1 MPGDMGLREFMQI
14 YLPIAEV
21 SVNAFLLLG
30 LGGMVGVLSG
40 MFGVGGGF
48 LMTPLLFFIGIPPAV
63 AVATEA
69 NQIVASSFSGVL
81 AHLRRKTVDLRMGT
95 VLLVGG
101 LIGAAFGV
109 VVFNH
114 LKSLGQVDLLVRL
127 CYVVFLGVIGAM
139 MFVESLRALRRARRG
154 GATAQRR
161 KHTLIHRLPLKMRFR
176 ISGLYISVIPP
187 VLVGVAVG
195 ILAAIMG
202 VGGGFIMVPAMIYL
216 LGMPTKVVVGTSLFQ
231 IIFVTAFTTLLH
243 ATTNFTVDI
252 ALAVLLLV
260 GGVIGAQIGTTIGTR
275 MRAEQLRILLAILVL
290 VVCGKLALDLL
301 LQPGELYSLGP
312 GGGH

>member
-1 MPGDMGLREFMQI
+1 MQI

-81 AHLRRKTVDLRMGT
+81 AHLRRRTVDLKMGG

-101 LIGAAFGV
+101 LAGSAAGV
-109 VVFNH
+109 RIFA
-114 LKSLGQVDLLVRL
+114 LLREMGQVELLVTL
-127 CYVVFLGVIGAM
+127 SYVLFLGIIGGL
-139 MFVESLRALRRARRG
+139 MFFESLRAIRRSSKPGARP
-154 GATAQRR
+154 APRR
-161 KHTLIHRLPLKMRFR
+161 HHSWVHGLPLKMRFR
-176 ISGLYISVIPP
+176 QSQLYISAIP
-187 VLVGVAVG
+187 VLLIGAMVGV
-195 ILAAIMG
+195 LAAIMG
-202 VGGGFIMVPAMIYL
+202 VGGGFIMVPAMIYI

-231 IIFVTAFTTLLH
+231 IIFVTGFTTLMH
-243 ATTNFTVDI
+243 ATQNYTVD
-252 ALAVLLLV
+252 AVLALLLLL
-260 GGVIGAQIGTTIGTR
+260 GGVIGAQIGARIGVR
-275 MRAEQLRILLAILVL
+275 LKAEQLRILLALMVL
-290 VVCGKLALDLL
+290 GVCGKLAFDLVV
-301 LQPGELYSLGP
+301 QPTELYSLGP

>member
-1 MPGDMGLREFMQI
+1 MQV

-30 LGGMVGVLSG
+30 LGGIVGILSG

-69 NQIVASSFSGVL
+69 VQIVASSFSGVL
-81 AHLRRKTVDLRMGT
+81 AHLRRKSVDLRMGT
-95 VLLVGG
+95 VLLIGG
-101 LIGAAFGV
+101 LVGAALGV
-109 VVFNH
+109 LLFNY
-114 LKSLGQVDLLVRL
+114 LKSLGQVDLLVKL
-127 CYVVFLGVIGAM
+127 CYVVFLGVIGGL
-139 MFVESLRALRRARRG
+139 MFVESWRAIRRSKVVGGPPLRKKHGWVHALPF
-154 GATAQRR
+154 
-161 KHTLIHRLPLKMRFR
+161 KLKFR
-176 ISGLYISVIPP
+176 VSGLYISVIPP
-187 VLVGVAVG
+187 LIVGLLVG

-216 LGMPTKVVVGTSLFQ
+216 LGMPTKVVIGTSLFQ
-231 IIFVTAFTTLLH
+231 IIFVTAFTTMLH

-252 ALAVLLLV
+252 VLAVLLLV
-260 GGVIGAQIGTTIGTR
+260 GGVIGAQVGARIGVK
-275 MRAEQLRILLAILVL
+275 MKAEQLRILLAIMVL

-301 LQPGELYSLGP
+301 LVPSELYSLGAAR
-312 GGGH
+312 GH

>member
-1 MPGDMGLREFMQI
+1 MQI

-30 LGGMVGVLSG
+30 LGGIVGVLSG

-81 AHLRRKTVDLRMGT
+81 AHIKRKTVDLRMGT
-95 VLLVGG
+95 VLLIGG
-101 LIGAAFGV
+101 LIGAALGV
-109 VVFNH
+109 VVFNY
-114 LKSLGQVDLLVRL
+114 LRSLGQVDLLVKL
-127 CYVVFLGVIGAM
+127 CYVVFLGIIGGL
-139 MFVESLRALRRARRG
+139 MFIESLNAIRRSKKPGARA
-154 GATAQRR
+154 TRR
-161 KHTLIHRLPLKMRFR
+161 KHTWIHNLPFKMKFR

-187 VLVGVAVG
+187 LLVGVAVG

-231 IIFVTAFTTLLH
+231 ITFVTAFTTMLH
-243 ATTNFTVDI
+243 ATTNYTVDVV
-252 ALAVLLLV
+252 LAVLLLV
-260 GGVIGAQIGTTIGTR
+260 GGVIGAQIGTRIGVKIK
-275 MRAEQLRILLAILVL
+275 AEQLRIMLAIMVL
-290 VVCGKLALDLL
+290 AVCFKLGLDLL
-301 LQPGELYSLGP
+301 LQPAELYSLGA
-312 GGGH
+312 GGH

>member
-1 MPGDMGLREFMQI
+1 MQI

-101 LIGAAFGV
+101 LIGAALGV
-109 VVFNH
+109 VVFNY
-114 LKSLGQVDLLVRL
+114 LKSMGQVDLLVKL
-127 CYVVFLGVIGAM
+127 CYVVFLGVIGGM
-139 MFVESLRALRRARRG
+139 MFFESLRAIRQTRSG
-154 GATAQRR
+154 KVVPKR
-161 KHTLIHRLPLKMRFR
+161 KKHNWIHGLPFKMRFR
-176 ISGLYISVIPP
+176 TSGLYISVIPP

-231 IIFVTAFTTLLH
+231 IIFVTAFTTMLH
-243 ATTNFTVDI
+243 ATTNFTVDV
-252 ALAVLLLV
+252 ALAVLLLI
-260 GGVIGAQIGTTIGTR
+260 GGVIGAQIGTQIGTK
-275 MRAEQLRILLAILVL
+275 MKAEQLRILLAMMVL
-290 VVCGKLALDLL
+290 AVCFKLAFDLL
-301 LQPGELYSLGP
+301 LQPSELYSIGAA
-312 GGGH
+312 GGH

>member
-1 MPGDMGLREFMQI
+1 MQI

-30 LGGMVGVLSG
+30 LGGIVGVLSG

-81 AHLRRKTVDLRMGT
+81 AHFKRKTVDLKMGL
-95 VLLVGG
+95 VLLIGG
-101 LIGAAFGV
+101 LIGAALGV
-109 VVFNH
+109 QVFNA
-114 LKSLGQVDLLVRL
+114 LRAIGQVDLLVKL
-127 CYVVFLGVIGAM
+127 CYVVFLGIIGGL
-139 MFVESLRALRRARRG
+139 MFLESLRAILRTRKP
-154 GATAQRR
+154 GALPPRR
-161 KHTLIHRLPLKMRFR
+161 KHNWIHNLPFKVKFR
-176 ISGLYISVIPP
+176 TSGLYISVIPP
-187 VLVGVAVG
+187 ILVGIVVG

-231 IIFVTAFTTLLH
+231 IIFVTAFTTLMH
-243 ATTNFTVDI
+243 ATTNFTVDMM
-252 ALAVLLLV
+252 LAVLLLI
-260 GGVIGAQIGTTIGTR
+260 GGVVGAQIGTRIGVK
-275 MRAEQLRILLAILVL
+275 MKAEQLRILLALLVL
-290 VVCGKLALDLL
+290 AVCAKLALELL
-301 LQPGELYSLGP
+301 LQPSEIYNLGDVR
-312 GGGH
+312 H

>member
-1 MPGDMGLREFMQI
+1 MQI

-30 LGGMVGVLSG
+30 LGGLVGILSG

-95 VLLVGG
+95 VLLIGG
-101 LIGAAFGV
+101 LVGAALGV
-109 VVFNH
+109 VIFNY

-127 CYVVFLGVIGAM
+127 CYVVFLGVIGSL
-139 MFVESLRALRRARRG
+139 MFVESLNAIRKTAK
-154 GATAQRR
+154 GAPPVKR
-161 KHTLIHRLPLKMRFR
+161 KHTLIHKLPFKMRFR
-176 ISGLYISVIPP
+176 VSGLYISVIPP
-187 VLVGVAVG
+187 LLVGLCVG
-195 ILAAIMG
+195 LPAEIMG

-231 IIFVTAFTTLLH
+231 IIFVTGFTTLLH
-243 ATTNFTVDI
+243 ATTNFTVDVV
-252 ALAVLLLV
+252 LAVLLLV
-260 GGVIGAQIGTTIGTR
+260 GGVIGAQIGTQIGVR
-275 MRAEQLRILLAILVL
+275 MKAEQLRILLALMVL
-290 VVCGKLALDLL
+290 AVCGKLALDLL
-301 LQPGELYSLGP
+301 LMPSELYSVRAAE
-312 GGGH
+312 GH

>member
-1 MPGDMGLREFMQI
+1 MRLCGPMYI

-21 SVNAFLLLG
+21 SVNAFVLLG
-30 LGGMVGVLSG
+30 LGGLVGVLSG

-81 AHLRRKTVDLRMGT
+81 AHVKRRNVDFKMGG

-101 LIGAAFGV
+101 LLGACVGV
-109 VVFNH
+109 FIFNY
-114 LKSLGQVDLLVRL
+114 LKSLGQVDLLVKL
-127 CYVVFLGVIGAM
+127 CYVVFLGIVGSL
-139 MFVESLRALRRARRG
+139 MFTESLRTLRKSKQILASKS
-154 GATAQRR
+154 R
-161 KHTLIHRLPLKMRFR
+161 KKRTWVHALPLKTRFQV
-176 ISGLYISVIPP
+176 SGLYISAIPP
-187 VLVGVAVG
+187 VLIGILVG

-231 IIFVTAFTTLLH
+231 IIFVTAFTTMLH
-243 ATTNFTVDI
+243 ATTNYTVDI
-252 ALAVLLLV
+252 VLAVLLLV
-260 GGVIGAQIGTTIGTR
+260 GGVIGAQFGTMLGAR
-275 MRAEQLRILLAILVL
+275 LKAEQLRILLSLMVLLV
-290 VVCGKLALDLL
+290 CAKLAFDLIV
-301 LQPGELYSLGP
+301 QPSELFSLGSA
-312 GGGH
+312 GGH

>member
-1 MPGDMGLREFMQI
+1 MHI

-81 AHLRRKTVDLRMGT
+81 AHLKRKTVDLKMGT
-95 VLLVGG
+95 VLLIGG
-101 LIGAAFGV
+101 LAGAALGV
-109 VVFNH
+109 VLFNY

-127 CYVVFLGVIGAM
+127 CYVVFLGIIGGL
-139 MFVESLRALRRARRG
+139 MFIESLNAIRRARNP
-154 GATAQRR
+154 GAMSVPKRRQRSWV
-161 KHTLIHRLPLKMRFR
+161 HAMPFKMRFR
-176 ISGLYISVIPP
+176 TSGLYISVIPP
-187 VLVGVAVG
+187 LLVGLAVG

-231 IIFVTAFTTLLH
+231 IIFVTGFTTLLH
-243 ATTNFTVDI
+243 ATTNYTVDM

-260 GGVIGAQIGTTIGTR
+260 GGVIGAQIGTRIGVKLK
-275 MRAEQLRILLAILVL
+275 AEQLRILLAMMVL
-290 VVCGKLALDLL
+290 LVCGKLALDLL
-301 LQPGELYSLGP
+301 LQPSELYSIGAT
-312 GGGH
+312 GGH

>member
-1 MPGDMGLREFMQI
+1 MQI

-30 LGGMVGVLSG
+30 LGGIVGILSG

-81 AHLRRKTVDLRMGT
+81 AHLKRKTVDLRMGT

-101 LIGAAFGV
+101 LIGSSLGITL
-109 VVFNH
+109 FNY
-114 LKSLGQVDLLVRL
+114 LKSLGQVELLVQL
-127 CYVVFLGVIGAM
+127 CYVVFLGMIGTL
-139 MFVESLRALRRARRG
+139 MFFESLKAIRKSGKASGTLPP
-154 GATAQRR
+154 TRR
-161 KHTLIHRLPLKMRFR
+161 KHNWVHNLPFKMKFR
-176 ISGLYISVIPP
+176 VSGLYISVIPP
-187 VLVGVAVG
+187 FLVGILVG

-231 IIFVTAFTTLLH
+231 IIFVTAFTTMLH
-243 ATTNFTVDI
+243 ATTNYTVDI
-252 ALAVLLLV
+252 VLAVLLLV
-260 GGVIGAQIGTTIGTR
+260 GGVIGAQIGTRIGVK
-275 MRAEQLRILLAILVL
+275 MKAEQLRILLALMVL
-290 VVCGKLALDLL
+290 FVCGKLAFDLL
-301 LQPGELYSLGP
+301 VQPVELYSLGAE
-312 GGGH
+312 GHS

>member
-1 MPGDMGLREFMQI
+1 MQI

-81 AHLRRKTVDLRMGT
+81 AHFKRRTVDLKMGL

-101 LIGAAFGV
+101 LSGAALGV
-109 VVFNH
+109 VIFNY
-114 LKSLGQVDLLVRL
+114 LKSLGQVELLVQL
-127 CYVVFLGVIGAM
+127 CYVVFLGIIGSL
-139 MFVESLRALRRARRG
+139 MFVESLNALRRSKSDAP
-154 GATAQRR
+154 APKR
-161 KHTLIHRLPLKMRFR
+161 KKRNWIHALPFKMRFR
-176 ISGLYISVIPP
+176 VSGLYISVIPP
-187 VLVGVAVG
+187 VLVGMLVG
-195 ILAAIMG
+195 VLSAIMG

-216 LGMPTKVVVGTSLFQ
+216 LGMPTKVVIGTSLFQ

-243 ATTNFTVDI
+243 ATTNYTVDM

-260 GGVIGAQIGTTIGTR
+260 GGVIGAQIGAVIGTR
-275 MRAEQLRILLAILVL
+275 LKAEQLRILLALLVL
-290 VVCGKLALDLL
+290 LVCGKLAMDLL
-301 LQPGELYSLGP
+301 IMPSELFTLGAA
-312 GGGH
+312 GGH